1 MHPEVVMALNLKSR
15 EAHELAKQ
23 LSELTGQSMTQSV
36 VDALRE
42 ALARRTPR
50 ATAKRE
56 LLERI
61 AAHCAALPV
70 LDDRTPDQILGYD
83 DHGLPR

>member
-1 MHPEVVMALNLKSR
+1 MALNLKSR
-15 EAHELAKQ
+15 EAHELAKK
-23 LSELTGQSMTQSV
+23 LSELTGRSMTQSV

-42 ALARRTPR
+42 AVERRTPR
-50 ATAKRE
+50 GTAKRE

-70 LDDRTPDQILGYD
+70 LDDREPDRILGYD
-83 DHGLPR
+83 ENGLPG

>member
-1 MHPEVVMALNLKSR
+1 MALKLKSR

-23 LSELTGQSMTQSV
+23 LSELTGTSMTQAV
-36 VDALRE
+36 VVALRE
-42 ALARRTPR
+42 AVARQTPT

-56 LLERI
+56 LLKRT

-70 LDDRTPDQILGYD
+70 LDDRSPDQILGYD

>member
-1 MHPEVVMALNLKSR
+1 MHPEAAMALNLKSR

-23 LSELTGQSMTQSV
+23 LAELTGQSMTQSV

-42 ALARRTPR
+42 AVARRTPR

-61 AAHCAALPV
+61 TAHCAALPV
-70 LDDRTPDQILGYD
+70 LDDRTPDQIVGYD
-83 DHGLPR
+83 EDGLPR

>member
-1 MHPEVVMALNLKSR
+1 MNAEVAMALNLKSR

-23 LSELTGQSMTQSV
+23 LAELTGLSMTQSV
-36 VDALRE
+36 VEALRE
-42 ALARRTPR
+42 AVARRTPR

-70 LDDRTPDQILGYD
+70 LDARTPDQILGYD
-83 DHGLPR
+83 EHGLPG

>member
-1 MHPEVVMALNLKSR
+1 MHAEVAMALNLKSR

-23 LSELTGQSMTQSV
+23 LSELTGQSMTQAV

-42 ALARRTPR
+42 AVARRTPR

-56 LLERI
+56 LLDRI

-70 LDDRTPDQILGYD
+70 LDDRTADQILGYD
-83 DHGLPR
+83 EHGLPR

>member
-1 MHPEVVMALNLKSR
+1 
-15 EAHELAKQ
+15 
-23 LSELTGQSMTQSV
+23 MTQSV

-42 ALARRTPR
+42 AVARRTPR

-70 LDDRTPDQILGYD
+70 LDDRMPDRILGCD
-83 DHGLPR
+83 EDGLPT

>member
-1 MHPEVVMALNLKSR
+1 MCPEVTVALNLKSR

-23 LSELTGQSMTQSV
+23 LAELTGQSMTQSV

-42 ALARRTPR
+42 AVARRTPR

-61 AAHCAALPV
+61 AAHCAALPI
-70 LDDRTPDQILGYD
+70 LDDRTIEQILGYD
-83 DHGLPR
+83 EHGVPR

>member
-1 MHPEVVMALNLKSR
+1 MALNLKSR

-23 LSELTGQSMTQSV
+23 LSELTGTSMTQSV
-36 VDALRE
+36 VAALRE
-42 ALARRTPR
+42 AVERRRPR
-50 ATAKRE
+50 TTAKRE
-56 LLERI
+56 LLDRI

-83 DHGLPR
+83 EHGLPR

>member
-1 MHPEVVMALNLKSR
+1 MLPEVAMALNLKSR

-23 LSELTGQSMTQSV
+23 LAELTGQSMTQSV
-36 VDALRE
+36 VEALRE
-42 ALARRTPR
+42 AVARRTPR
-50 ATAKRE
+50 TTAKRE

-61 AAHCAALPV
+61 ADHCAALPV
-70 LDDRTPDQILGYD
+70 LDDRTPEQILGYD